1 MARVKR
7 GVHAKKKHRAVL
19 GKAKGYYGNRSRTF
33 RAANEAVMHAG
44 NYAFRD
50 RRARKGEMRKLWIQ
64 RINAGCRLEGVSYSR
79 FINGLKIAEIEVD
92 RKALAD
98 LAVRD
103 PEAFRALVVLARD
116 AADGAAETAG
126 AAS

>member
-7 GVHAKKKHRAVL
+7 SVHAKKKRRAVL

-33 RAANEAVMHAG
+33 RSANEAVMHAG

-79 FINGLKIAEIEVD
+79 FINGLKLAEVDID

-103 PEAFRALVVLARD
+103 PQAFKALVVLARD
-116 AADGAAETAG
+116 AAEAAPSG

>member
-1 MARVKR
+1 
-7 GVHAKKKHRAVL
+7 
-19 GKAKGYYGNRSRTF
+19 
-33 RAANEAVMHAG
+33 MHAG

-79 FINGLKIAEIEVD
+79 FINGLKVAEVEID

-116 AADGAAETAG
+116 AVETAG
-126 AAS
+126 TPS